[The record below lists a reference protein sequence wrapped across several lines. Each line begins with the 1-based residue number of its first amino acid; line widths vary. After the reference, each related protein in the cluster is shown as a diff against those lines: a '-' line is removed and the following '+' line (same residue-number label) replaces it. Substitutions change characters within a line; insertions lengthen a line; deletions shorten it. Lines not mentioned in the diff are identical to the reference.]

1 MLPDIVRPSGITKR
15 TQVVFGGF
23 DRRPEARDGTWHD
36 TEHMTA
42 ARYPLLAAR
51 SPRTVYSEGFQG
63 LALYGFGDV
72 LLSVRDGGY
81 VYYNN
86 WLLCMLAEQDYEHR
100 LIPFGK
106 RVIVPV
112 TRQILNLQ
120 YPLKGRVTDSEA
132 LPANPGEGDA
142 WAVGAAENF
151 GTVEVW
157 VREGNSWVN
166 KGPVLEDIE
175 AEVTLP
181 AGTAWI
187 HGTYYEGEPAEWN
200 ALTIWPNTNNVDF
213 RNLFR
218 VGDAVTISG
227 CTAQPRNNQTIIV
240 REVLQDELRF
250 YENSFRPA
258 MIGVTPIYAG
268 SGGVD
273 FDVDALYRVTGEGFP
288 IDQTG
293 GEDHRYFRMTYDI
306 IEAMSYDPEVTD
318 LMVYWIEKAYDPA
331 GTAGARLLFLKWDPD
346 LEYYVSFGSLTALDS
361 TAIQESETIHD
372 IKLEAKPGIDA
383 SPGFPFST
391 HDGDVPQYYETK
403 AVSIARKW
411 PELDG
416 IFTDSNRLWGWSG
429 NTIYASKLGDPS
441 NFYFFDGTADSA
453 WSVELQ
459 TAGAI
464 TGGVSVHGYP
474 TFFKEQR
481 RYRVY
486 GSTPESFQLSEQD
499 CYGVLAGCAKAMV
512 VLDGALYYVSRIGV
526 MMDSG
531 SIPQLISQ
539 ELGEVRLHDAVGCG
553 AGTEVYFTGQDEA
566 GNDQT
571 FIYDT
576 RSGIWLREGSHQIAS
591 YATVGGKIFAAEWM
605 GEAGQQRHYLV
616 CYGAGPWNG
625 FAEEAPV
632 LSRVVSNDWTMEEA
646 NRKRIHRVQLR
657 FTVGS
662 GATLTISVKYDST
675 TAWRTVGT
683 ITGDGVK
690 QSHYFPVMLRRCDHF
705 ALKLEG
711 SGAWQLE
718 SLALETRTGSAIH

>member
-15 TQVVFGGF
+15 TQVAFGGF
-23 DRRPEARDGTWHD
+23 DRRPEARDGTWYD

-120 YPLKGRVTDSEA
+120 FPLKGRVTDSEA

-142 WAVGAAENF
+142 WAVGVAENF

-157 VREGNSWVN
+157 VRESGSWVN
-166 KGPVLEDIE
+166 KGPVLEDLEKEISGWAMIFRKGVYQGEAAEANTIE
-175 AEVTLP
+175 MNPNNWELPGVTSVP
-181 AGTAWI
+181 AFTD
-187 HGTYYEGEPAEWN
+187 Y
-200 ALTIWPNTNNVDF
+200 F
-213 RNLFR
+213 K

-227 CTAQPRNNQTIIV
+227 CTGRPENNQTLII
-240 REVLQDELRF
+240 REVTERELRF
-250 YENSFRPA
+250 YENSFRNY
-258 MIGVTPIYAG
+258 IGRHTVGKDGLSAG
-268 SGGVD
+268 NYECTGWFQADKGRGGEGDPKVYFTIPSGVSLTSGD
-273 FDVDALYRVTGEGFP
+273 YLEYFFDVSQPNPMHGFYDAAV
-288 IDQTG
+288 IN
-293 GEDHRYFRMTYDI
+293 
-306 IEAMSYDPEVTD
+306 
-318 LMVYWIEKAYDPA
+318 VYHAD
-331 GTAGARLLFLKWDPD
+331 GTAYACSPLTPAETYSGAAPTKI
-346 LEYYVSFGSLTALDS
+346 SFEEVDRDNMYHGELNV
-361 TAIQESETIHD
+361 TIS
-372 IKLEAKPGIDA
+372 K
-383 SPGFPFST
+383 
-391 HDGDVPQYYETK
+391 
-403 AVSIARKW
+403 KW

-416 IFTDSNRLWGWSG
+416 VFADSNRLWGWDR

-441 NFYFFDGTADSA
+441 NFFFFDGTADSA

-459 TAGAI
+459 TAGPI

-474 TFFKEQR
+474 TFFKEHR
-481 RYRVY
+481 RYRIY
-486 GSTPESFQLSEQD
+486 GSTPESYQLSEQD
-499 CYGVLAGCAKAMV
+499 CHGVLAGCDRAMV

-531 SIPQLISQ
+531 SIPTLISQ
-539 ELGEVRLHDAVGCG
+539 ALGEIRLHNAVGCG
-553 AGTEVYFTGQDEA
+553 AGTEVHFTGQDED
-566 GNDQT
+566 GSNQT

-576 RSGIWLREGSHQIAS
+576 RSGIWLREGSHEISS
-591 YATVGGKIFAAEWM
+591 YAAAGGKIFAAEWM
-605 GEAGQQRHYLV
+605 GPAGQEYDYLV
-616 CYGAGPWNG
+616 CYGTGPWSG
-625 FAEEAPV
+625 FAAETPV
-632 LSRVVSNDWTMEEA
+632 LSRVVSNDWTNEEP

-657 FTVGS
+657 FTVAE

-711 SGAWQLE
+711 SGAWELE
-718 SLALETRTGSAIH
+718 SLALETRNGSAIH